1 MQEDSRGFVRDAY
14 AVKITPKKLDRLA
27 KQYSTEAAKASGE
40 AEVLDTLKKQNKQLK
55 DSVKRLENSVNQL
68 NSEHITVANRLIE
81 SKLEMARLN
90 DENDA
95 LHQQSNE
102 LKRALDTLPAEVE
115 ARVKEEMEILCTK
128 NAALVER
135 NSALEEQLSVSGT
148 PRIGTSVGY
157 DLTNGFIR
165 LTFLVYGIHDH

>member
-1 MQEDSRGFVRDAY
+1 MTYTLLASQEDSRGFVRDAY
-14 AVKITPKKLDRLA
+14 AIKLSAKKLDRLA
-27 KQYSTEAAKASGE
+27 KQYSTEAARASGE
-40 AEVLDTLKKQNKQLK
+40 AEVLDTLRKQNKQLK

-68 NSEHITVANRLIE
+68 NTEHIAVANRLIE

-95 LHQQSNE
+95 LQQQSNE

-135 NSALEEQLSVSGT
+135 NSSLEEQLSVSA
-148 PRIGTSVGY
+148 IQ
-157 DLTNGFIR
+157 
-165 LTFLVYGIHDH
+165 